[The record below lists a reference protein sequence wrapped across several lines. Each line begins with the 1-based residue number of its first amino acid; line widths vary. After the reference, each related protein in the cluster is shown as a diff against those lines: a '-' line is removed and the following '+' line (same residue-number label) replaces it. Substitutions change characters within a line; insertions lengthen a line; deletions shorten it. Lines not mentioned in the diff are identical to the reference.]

1 MKGLVANVDSGAA
14 ARSSADDRKVRAVP
28 RQRGKSDD
36 LIPKSGLLCG
46 SLIREVK
53 QCGKPRCRCLTG
65 QPHGPYWYRRWREGG
80 RLRRQYVPRD
90 QVGRVRTAIARHRE
104 LYPPLSRLRGTLRE
118 LESLANNLEG

>member
-1 MKGLVANVDSGAA
+1 MREAA
-14 ARSSADDRKVRAVP
+14 LPLPDGPAP
-28 RQRGKSDD
+28 R
-36 LIPKSGLLCG
+36 
-46 SLIREVK
+46 
-53 QCGKPRCRCLTG
+53 
-65 QPHGPYWYRRWREGG
+65 PYWYRRWREGG